1 MPVDDTPQTNRIA
14 SLDALEALYPAA
26 VPAALTK
33 VAKHLTPLYRRWIE
47 GARFCVL
54 STVGPEGVHGSPRGD
69 DGPVVAVAD
78 ARTLL
83 MPDWRGNNRLDC
95 LRDIVQDGRVAL
107 LFMVPGTNTTVRVNG
122 TAHLTTDAGLR
133 ARFAK
138 GERQPATVIV
148 VTVSEVY
155 TQCAKALMR
164 SDLWNRND
172 AKGLPTVGEILSDM
186 SNGALGGADY
196 DAGYADYA
204 KPRMW

>member
-1 MPVDDTPQTNRIA
+1 MQKLETIA
-14 SLDALEALYPAA
+14 ELEALYQAPVAA
-26 VPAALTK
+26 SLTK
-33 VAKHLTPLYRRWIE
+33 VARHLTPLYQRWIK

-69 DGPVVAVAD
+69 DGPVVRVAD

-95 LRDIVQDGRVAL
+95 LRDIVSDGRVAL
-107 LFMVPGTNTTVRVNG
+107 LFLVPGTNTTVRVNG
-122 TAHLTTDAGLR
+122 RAVLTDDAQLCQSFEQRGR
-133 ARFAK
+133 H
-138 GERQPATVIV
+138 PTTVIV
-148 VTVSEVY
+148 ITVTEVY

-172 AKGLPTVGEILSDM
+172 AEGLPTVGQILADM
-186 SNGALGGADY
+186 SNGELGGADY
-196 DAGYADYA
+196 DANYADYA